1 MNGGAMVF
9 GSVPVVS
16 VVAGASDRVRL
27 YRPGPG
33 GSLSGPVVTLPGN
46 VRVSVDAG
54 ASGPAAAAW
63 WRELAVVAMYAAM
76 CEEPAAW

>member
-1 MNGGAMVF
+1 VTAGAVVV
-9 GSVPVVS
+9 GSALALS
-16 VVAGASDRVRL
+16 VVAVPGDRVRL

-33 GSLSGPVVTLPGN
+33 VLSSGPVVTLPGN

-63 WRELAVVAMYAAM
+63 WRELAGTALYAAAC
-76 CEEPAAW
+76 CEPPGW